1 MRSVRQTAHSA
12 LAALVLAGSLGGPH
26 PAWAQRGAPPI
37 VVDEMRRVH
46 ADFST
51 GGTGRLNANWGACV
65 KRATAGGDAD
75 LAERCLIYTFG
86 ALLLDDSDTSHRGQT
101 PMSGLT
107 PDNVAA
113 ANNRLLDVMGVPP
126 NGRKAALDRYKKW
139 VFERHMADMS
149 DGTPRGGW
157 GGVLSDMGRLGGR
170 PGERPV
176 ERSVERPMER
186 PGPTPSRPNV
196 PGQAMIDPSTLFP
209 SPSSPSLKNSVTP
222 RPALSFGQPAERP
235 PVAPVPAPSPSNS
248 RVSAPGEASEI
259 PLQKRGGTFVVP
271 VLLNNAV
278 SLKFTIDSGASDV
291 SISADVLEMLKRSGT
306 LDRSDMIGKQTY
318 RLADGSRVTNDTFR
332 IRVLKV
338 GDKEVRDVV
347 GSVSNGDGSLLL
359 GQSFLTR
366 FQSWSIDN
374 QRQVLV
380 LR

>member
-1 MRSVRQTAHSA
+1 MRSLRQTAHSA
-12 LAALVLAGSLGGPH
+12 LAALVLAGSLTGPY

-51 GGTGRLNANWGACV
+51 GGTARLNINWGACV

-86 ALLLDDSDTSHRGQT
+86 ALLLDDSDTSHRGQA

-126 NGRKAALDRYKKW
+126 NGRKATLDRYKKW

-157 GGVLSDMGRLGGR
+157 GGVLSDMGR
-170 PGERPV
+170 
-176 ERSVERPMER
+176 

-196 PGQAMIDPSTLFP
+196 PGQATIDPSTLFP
-209 SPSSPSLKNSVTP
+209 SPSSPSLKNPVTP
-222 RPALSFGQPAERP
+222 RPALPFGQPAERT
-235 PVAPVPAPSPSNS
+235 PVAPGPAPPPSNS
-248 RVSAPGEASEI
+248 RVSPPGEASEI

-347 GSVSNGDGSLLL
+347 GSVSTGDGSLLL